1 MNKVQVVIEIDK
13 NTYNRIQEDKYGS
26 YQISHCMKSIKN
38 GTVLPEHGDL
48 IDRQELIKTA
58 YEYRE
63 DTVSI
68 TEIKYAP
75 TILETTKEGE

>member
-1 MNKVQVVIEIDK
+1 MKLIIDIDDEE
-13 NTYNRIQEDKYGS
+13 YNRFKEAEIKGYDS
-26 YQISHCMKSIKN
+26 RQISISTILN
-38 GTVLPEHGDL
+38 GIVLPERHGDL

-75 TILETTKEGE
+75 TILEGTVNK